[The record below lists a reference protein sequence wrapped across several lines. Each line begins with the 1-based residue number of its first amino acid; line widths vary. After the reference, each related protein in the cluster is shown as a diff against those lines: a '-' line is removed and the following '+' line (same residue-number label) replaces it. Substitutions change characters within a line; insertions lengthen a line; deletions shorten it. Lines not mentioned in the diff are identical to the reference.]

1 MEARERLQKLQC
13 EEDDEKR
20 NKAIRDRVEAEM
32 KKIDESGSSTSN
44 NKEKSEAK
52 KDPYDY
58 FLKKE
63 KAEQES
69 ESESDFSKTSV
80 VLEDAQKMGTFK
92 VHNETNS

>member
-1 MEARERLQKLQC
+1 MKVFYRVRRYL
-13 EEDDEKR
+13 
-20 NKAIRDRVEAEM
+20 VEAEM

-63 KAEQES
+63 KAE
-69 ESESDFSKTSV
+69 
-80 VLEDAQKMGTFK
+80 
-92 VHNETNS
+92 